1 MEVSDDVGSK
11 AEIGELWRCELQI
24 MLEHMLQTDE
34 VRVTW
39 NGAEVPEE
47 AQRWADWVYQMR
59 PRASHARGY
68 RLHVDLTKGMLPK
81 VGKNTLRV
89 DLLKKDEKLVQPF
102 QVSEVG
108 LVVEYLPHRHGLRN
122 DEMNEALVLF
132 SP

>member
-1 MEVSDDVGSK
+1 MEHKKCNRHKVK
-11 AEIGELWRCELQI
+11 L
-24 MLEHMLQTDE
+24 MLENMMHYDK

-39 NGAEVPEE
+39 NGLEVPDE
-47 AQRWADWVYQMR
+47 AQRWADWVFQMR
-59 PRASHARGY
+59 PRPSHARGY

-89 DLLKKDEKLVQPF
+89 DLLKKDENLVEPF

-108 LVVEYLPHRHGLRN
+108 LVVEYLPHRHGVRN
-122 DEMNEALVLF
+122 DEMNDAVVLF